1 MAKKNQAY
9 KFPFRVGRKQSRA
22 VLDADGIQ
30 IVVFNQGYE
39 DLAQLTCDLLNAHG
53 RRKEALATAY
63 DKIQAYEVKC
73 RHCNNVLV
81 GNEFDEGLCKDCWN
95 KQEYYVS
102 GGKNG

>member
-1 MAKKNQAY
+1 MAREY

-39 DLAQLTCDLLNAHG
+39 ELAQLTCDLLNAHD
-53 RRKEALATAY
+53 RKQQAITKDY
-63 DKIQAYEVKC
+63 D
-73 RHCNNVLV
+73 
-81 GNEFDEGLCKDCWN
+81 
-95 KQEYYVS
+95 S